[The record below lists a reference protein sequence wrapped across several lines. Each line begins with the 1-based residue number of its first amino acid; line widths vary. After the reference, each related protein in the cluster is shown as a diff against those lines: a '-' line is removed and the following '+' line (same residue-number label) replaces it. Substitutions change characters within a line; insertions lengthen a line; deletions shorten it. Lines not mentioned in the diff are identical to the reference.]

1 MFALS
6 AFVRALGT
14 LIIYIG
20 YFENLVIFSIYAFGS
35 LCDLHAT
42 WLKLGN
48 KLRGTCPGAGG
59 SRRSEPKDPFKNTI
73 NKLVNLFKTF
83 VVSVTKM
90 REEKNYANFKRL
102 IKIKMRKK
110 SLIFSCQTLCTS
122 SFVLHVH
129 KSR

>member
-1 MFALS
+1 MH
-6 AFVRALGT
+6 
-14 LIIYIG
+14 
-20 YFENLVIFSIYAFGS
+20 LVIFA
-35 LCDLHAT
+35 HAT

-59 SRRSEPKDPFKNTI
+59 SRRSEPKAPFKNTI